1 MKTGIKNSL
10 IFAGFLAAV
19 AGSATQASAGY
30 FNTTPIAR
38 CEISITRTLQ
48 IGSENNDVLVLQ
60 KMLARSGYLHATPN
74 GYFGVGTRSAVRQ
87 FQNEN
92 GLSATGVV
100 GEATRSAVNERL
112 CDNDV
117 LGNRL
122 NDTSYGY
129 YSSDVTY
136 VDGYDPYARII
147 SPNTTNPTVYAT
159 PQEYSTIAPRYSNAP
174 VLTPSYTS
182 SPDTS
187 IFPPVSL
194 LNSQSNSQI
203 HSTSI
208 VYNPSTG
215 YTYGIVPK
223 SGSLTITSPLAN
235 SLYREGDTITIT
247 WSSNNINAPQYN
259 VLLENTSTLQSK
271 IVAVTSNNN
280 SVSFALTKEV
290 LDAVCAGMCDN
301 NQQGSFRVVLT
312 SVIPDIAG
320 ITSSFR
326 AAVAPITIKRPY
338 VTSASVSISA
348 SKTPVNSGEL
358 FKLYVNLPAGDSS
371 IYGTYS
377 LKIRATCPSSV
388 SATIAGTV
396 CGQEFVLPYT
406 LTASQQE
413 IPTIIT
419 NSTWYRQDVTY
430 DIFVSN
436 LAGQVIGTSRT
447 VVTVNPT
454 PFSW

>member
-10 IFAGFLAAV
+10 IFAGFLAVV

-60 KMLARSGYLHATPN
+60 KMLARGGFLQATPN

-92 GLSATGVV
+92 GLSVTGVV
-100 GEATRSAVNERL
+100 GESTRSAVNERL

-122 NDTSYGY
+122 DDMSYGY
-129 YSSDVTY
+129 YSNDVTY

-147 SPNTTNPTVYAT
+147 SPNNTNPTVIAT
-159 PQEYSTIAPRYSNAP
+159 PQEYSPVAPRYSNTP
-174 VLTPSYTS
+174 VLSPSYAS
-182 SPDTS
+182 SPAIS
-187 IFPPVSL
+187 SLPVSFPV
-194 LNSQSNSQI
+194 NSQTNSQI

-208 VYNPSTG
+208 VYNPASG
-215 YTYGIVPK
+215 YSYGIVPQ
-223 SGSLTITSPLAN
+223 SGSLTITAPLAN
-235 SLYREGDTITIT
+235 TVYREGDTVTIT
-247 WSSNNINAPQYN
+247 WSSNNINASQYS
-259 VLLENTSTLQSK
+259 VLLENTSTSQSK
-271 IVAVTSNNN
+271 IVAVTANNG

-301 NQQGSFRVVLT
+301 NQQGSFRIVMT
-312 SVIPDIAG
+312 SPVTDIAG
-320 ITSSFR
+320 ITSAFR

-338 VTSASVSISA
+338 FTSASVSISA

-377 LKIRATCPSSV
+377 LKIRATCPTSV
-388 SATIAGTV
+388 SSSIAGTV

-413 IPTIIT
+413 IPTMIT
-419 NSTWYRQDVTY
+419 NPTWYRQDVAY
-430 DIFVSN
+430 DIFVTN